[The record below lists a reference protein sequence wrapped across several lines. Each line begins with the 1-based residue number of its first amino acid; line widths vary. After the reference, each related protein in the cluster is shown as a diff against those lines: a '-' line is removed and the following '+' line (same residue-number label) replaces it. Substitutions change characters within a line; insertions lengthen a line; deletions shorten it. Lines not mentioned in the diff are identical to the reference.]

1 MSNESSSVV
10 SKLLDDQNTWLA
22 MKILMFGITP
32 AISIFGFV
40 GNILSIIVL
49 VKHGMSKCSN
59 ILLVSLAFCDIIFL
73 VSYNNIPKI
82 IYEAVWNHEYV
93 DYSKSTCDALFVLF
107 TIFTLC
113 DYTFGVTGMT
123 LPMLIT
129 IERLVVIFFPL
140 NFNRALTPTRTWM
153 VIAGVAVYSL
163 SLFVYSSFWQVL
175 DYSVDPVR
183 NISVGLIKRSAFF
196 NDNPES
202 VAIIQNLMV
211 YTSIII
217 PPIFTVTG
225 CIVISIQIQIASIKR
240 KKMTSSMRSTNRTT
254 KTLLAVCAVYCVT
267 SAVLSL
273 PLYIPAEYASYALTD
288 EAPSNVGKL
297 FFQLANTVGCIQ
309 SSSDFIVYI
318 GLNKQFR
325 DTLRKV
331 LAIQFFHPRARFYRL

>member
-1 MSNESSSVV
+1 MINETSSVV

-32 AISIFGFV
+32 AISIFGFA

-59 ILLVSLAFCDIIFL
+59 ILLVILAFCNIIYL
-73 VSYNNIPKI
+73 VSFNNVPKI

-93 DYSKSTCDALFVLF
+93 GYSKSTCDALFILF
-107 TIFTLC
+107 TIFILC
-113 DYTFGVTGMT
+113 DYTFGLMGMT

-129 IERLVVIFFPL
+129 VERLVVIFFPFKFKQL
-140 NFNRALTPTRTWM
+140 LTPTRTWLTI
-153 VIAGVAVYSL
+153 VCVCFYWL
-163 SLFVYSSFWQVL
+163 SIFVYSSFWQVL
-175 DYSVDPVR
+175 DYSFDSTR
-183 NISVGLIKRSAFF
+183 NISLGLFKKSTFY

-202 VAIIQNLMV
+202 VATIQNLMV

-217 PPIFTVTG
+217 PPIFTVSG
-225 CIVISIQIQIASIKR
+225 CIVISIHIQMASVKR

-297 FFQLANTVGCIQ
+297 FYELANIVGCIQ

-325 DTLRKV
+325 DTLRQ
-331 LAIQFFHPRARFYRL
+331 LFAFSFHRLIYGFHRV

>member
-1 MSNESSSVV
+1 MINESSSVV

-32 AISIFGFV
+32 AISIFGLV
-40 GNILSIIVL
+40 GNILSIIIL

-59 ILLVSLAFCDIIFL
+59 ILLVSLAFCDIIYL
-73 VSYNNIPKI
+73 VCYNNVTKI

-93 DYSKSTCDALFVLF
+93 GYSKFTCDALFILF
-107 TIFTLC
+107 TIFTLL
-113 DYTFGVTGMT
+113 DYTFGLTGMT

-129 IERLVVIFFPL
+129 MERLVVIFFPFK
-140 NFNRALTPTRTWM
+140 FNQVLTPTRTWLA
-153 VIAGVAVYSL
+153 IAGVAVYSL

-183 NISVGLIKRSAFF
+183 NISVGHIKRSPFF
-196 NDNPES
+196 YDNPES
-202 VAIIQNLMV
+202 VATIQNLMV
-211 YTSIII
+211 YSSIII

-225 CIVISIQIQIASIKR
+225 CIVISIQIQIATIKR

-273 PLYIPAEYASYALTD
+273 PLYIPAEYASYTLTD

-297 FFQLANTVGCIQ
+297 FFQLANTVCCIQ

-325 DTLRKV
+325 DTLRKIV
-331 LAIQFFHPRARFYRL
+331 TFLFFHLRTQFYHV

>member
-1 MSNESSSVV
+1 MINESSSVV

-59 ILLVSLAFCDIIFL
+59 ILLVNLSFCNIIYLISFN
-73 VSYNNIPKI
+73 SIPKI
-82 IYEAVWNHEYV
+82 MYEAIWNHEYV
-93 DYSKSTCDALFVLF
+93 GYSKSTCDALFILF
-107 TIFTLC
+107 TLFTLC
-113 DYTFGVTGMT
+113 DYTFGLMGMT

-129 IERLVVIFFPL
+129 VERLVVIFFPFKFKQL
-140 NFNRALTPTRTWM
+140 LTPTRTWLIIVCM
-153 VIAGVAVYSL
+153 SFYWL
-163 SLFVYSSFWQVL
+163 SIFVYSSFWQVL
-175 DYSVDPVR
+175 DYSFDSVR
-183 NISVGLIKRSAFF
+183 NVSIGLFTKSTFY

-202 VAIIQNLMV
+202 VAAIQNLMI

-225 CIVISIQIQIASIKR
+225 CIVISIQIKISSAKR

-254 KTLLAVCAVYCVT
+254 KTLLAVCAVYCV
-267 SAVLSL
+267 SSVVLSL
-273 PLYIPAEYASYALTD
+273 PLFMPSEYASYDLTD

-297 FFQLANTVGCIQ
+297 FYELANIVSCVQ

-325 DTLRKV
+325 DTLRK
-331 LAIQFFHPRARFYRL
+331 LFAFSFYPLKCCLYRV